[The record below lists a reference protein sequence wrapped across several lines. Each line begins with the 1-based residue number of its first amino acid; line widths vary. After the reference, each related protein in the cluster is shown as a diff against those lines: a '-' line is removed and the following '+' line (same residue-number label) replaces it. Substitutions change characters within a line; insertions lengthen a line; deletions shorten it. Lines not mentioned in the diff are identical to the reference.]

1 MPSQTSPVRPFADVA
16 RALQAAGIRAQ
27 VLTDVPGIPHLELLL
42 APGEGPRA
50 DRVLGELDWRW
61 RTGGDGFWRWLGPR
75 RYQWDGG
82 FVVTVH
88 RRLAAA
94 PMPAPVTRPLER
106 MLWDTAGGESPH
118 GLPVASAAAHLV
130 YLALQA
136 ARGEP
141 RPSYLLPQAA
151 ADSSRVTDWGATWQ
165 LARRVGADTA
175 LGAILAAAG
184 VATAGPPRRAGAVA
198 RVWRGIRLAR
208 RLLRRW
214 PAARAIYG
222 DPFGLALTR
231 CRFDGLELLAGPG
244 TFLPRGVSE
253 DLVAVSAELMGTL
266 DPPTA
271 IDVGTG
277 CGAVALALARR
288 VASAEIVGVDI
299 DPTAL
304 RWARQ
309 NARRL
314 DVRSV
319 RFLAGSLL
327 EPVPVQIRGTVGLV
341 VANVP
346 CVPASAFAGGSDAP
360 VAAYLGEDPDGL
372 GLQRRLA
379 ADARAVLRPGGW
391 LAVQLAPDQAAAY
404 ARALGELGFDEL
416 GAQTGRIAVVFGR
429 WPARRLPARAARPVP
444 GRG

>member
-1 MPSQTSPVRPFADVA
+1 MPQPGPVRPFAEVA
-16 RALQAAGIRAQ
+16 GALQEAGVRAQ
-27 VLTDVPGIPHLELLL
+27 VLTDMPGVPHLELLL

-50 DRVLGELDWRW
+50 DRVLAELDWRW

-88 RRLAAA
+88 RRIAAA
-94 PMPAPVTRPLER
+94 PLPALVTRPLER
-106 MLWDTAGGESPH
+106 MLWNTAGGESAH
-118 GLPVASAAAHLV
+118 GLPVASAEAHLV

-141 RPSYLLPQAA
+141 RPSYFLPQAV
-151 ADSSRVTDWGATWQ
+151 ADASRVTDWQATWQ

-175 LGAILAAAG
+175 LGGILAAAG
-184 VATAGPPRRAGAVA
+184 AGTPGPARRAGAVA

-253 DLVAVSAELMGTL
+253 DLVAVAAQLMGTL

-288 VASAEIVGVDI
+288 VARAQIVGVDI
-299 DPTAL
+299 DPAAL

-314 DVRSV
+314 DIRAV

-327 EPVPVQIRGTVGLV
+327 EPVPVELRGTVGMV

-346 CVPASAFAGGSDAP
+346 CVPASAFAGGADAP
-360 VAAYLGEDPDGL
+360 VRAYVGEDPDGL

-404 ARALGELGFDEL
+404 ERTLHGLGFDEL
-416 GAQTGRIAVVFGR
+416 ETRTGRIAVVLGR
-429 WPARRLPARAARPVP
+429 WPARRLRAPAARAAS
-444 GRG
+444 GRN